1 MNKVKVV
8 FWEPFRLKNIN
19 RGEKPP
25 NGESYEE
32 YYLNTFLHGNLQNN
46 NDSERSENDE
56 ESEEV
61 VRDES
66 DRNYE
71 ESERN
76 QRIEKNEHSNDDENN
91 DKNEDENSNIIEI
104 EKVELFSKFDHG
116 AICIYLVMR
125 LRSTEPKR
133 KIEKITPLWARSFWT
148 EMVRSMKNIL
158 PSDIL
163 VLGNGGNA
171 NDMILPEIGLIL
183 GINVILLDIAS
194 SANKP
199 NKLFE
204 YHSVISPSLYAL
216 QSFPYEPIRI
226 SNNDQISKYE
236 KDFIGSNNFENSDN
250 DFFDPIRRD
259 DILNT
264 TEGTSKPENT
274 DDNSKD
280 EKDESNLNGIIDK
293 DNNLAEIYGKWRQ
306 ENNQNKK
313 QSTKKTKKNNNSGI
327 SRFIVPPG
335 VTIPDVQ
342 LMRKNRRKRELQ
354 LHGQRTS
361 SICNQSGDLIEDI
374 QLNEN
379 CHEDKNY
386 DENAIHLL
394 DNSVSLRKELNNNND
409 NKNNND
415 DYNDSLISGD
425 SDVINQSTKG
435 IYDAINH
442 CKNENSKNENKN
454 IEGCLVVGFL
464 GRLVSPK
471 GPGMFLLMAKNV
483 LQELPT
489 TIFLLAG
496 SGPLLE
502 PLKQL
507 SIDLKIEKN
516 VHFIGHG
523 TYDKSIYC
531 TNVLME

>member
-25 NGESYEE
+25 KGESYEE

-133 KIEKITPLWARSFWT
+133 KIEKITPLWARAFWT

-158 PSDIL
+158 PSDII

-216 QSFPYEPIRI
+216 QAFPYEPIRI
-226 SNNDQISKYE
+226 SNNDQILNYE
-236 KDFIGSNNFENSDN
+236 KDEGRNNFKNSENEVLDAAM
-250 DFFDPIRRD
+250 RD

-264 TEGTSKPENT
+264 TEATNILENT

-280 EKDESNLNGIIDK
+280 EKDVSNLNKITDK
-293 DNNLAEIYGKWRQ
+293 GNNLDEIHGKWRH
-306 ENNQNKK
+306 ENNRNKK
-313 QSTKKTKKNNNSGI
+313 QSTKKIKKSGI
-327 SRFIVPPG
+327 SRLIVPPG
-335 VTIPDVQ
+335 VTIPDVE
-342 LMRKNRRKRELQ
+342 LMRENRNKRESI
-354 LHGQRTS
+354 LHGQRAS
-361 SICNQSGDLIEDI
+361 LISNVCNQSEQAVEEDI
-374 QLNEN
+374 RLNED
-379 CHEDKNY
+379 CHIDSKF
-386 DENAIHLL
+386 DENAFHLL
-394 DNSVSLRKELNNNND
+394 DNNISSRKELNNNN
-409 NKNNND
+409 KNNTD
-415 DYNDSLISGD
+415 LLISGN
-425 SDVINQSTKG
+425 SDVISHSTKG

-442 CKNENSKNENKN
+442 CKDKNLKDENRNKNEN
-454 IEGCLVVGFL
+454 IESCLVVGFL

-507 SIDLKIEKN
+507 SVDLKIEKN
-516 VHFIGHG
+516 VRFIGHG

-531 TNVLME
+531 TNILM